1 VKRGKNSPDFII
13 FITVLALLSIGL
25 IMVFSSTIYTSLP
38 RHGDAFYFLKRQ
50 GGWAIIGLL
59 AMLSVMKMDI
69 YKIRKL
75 AVPAFLFGLVLL
87 VLVLLPGIGKE
98 IKGSSRWLGVGSL
111 SFQPSEVIKL
121 IMVIFFAY
129 SLSKF
134 SQQNRNFLR
143 GLLPN
148 LLALGLVSGL
158 IMLQPDLGTT
168 VAIAGTAYIMFFAG
182 GAKGTH
188 LWGLA
193 FSGLIAVGIAIYV
206 APYRMERFTSFI
218 NPWADPSDSGF
229 QIIQSLYAIGSG
241 GFAGLGLTKS
251 KQKLWYVPEQHT
263 DFIYAIISEELGF
276 IGASLILLLFL
287 CLAWRGIKIA
297 LSAPDGFTCL
307 LATGITTM
315 IVLQAIIN
323 IGVVTGSMPVTGITL
338 PLISYGG
345 SSLIWT
351 LIAVGLLLNISRYT
365 TAK

>member
-1 VKRGKNSPDFII
+1 MRQGKNSPDFII
-13 FITVLALLSIGL
+13 FIIVLVLLTIGL
-25 IMVFSSTIYTSLP
+25 VMVFSSTIYTSLL
-38 RHGDAFYFLKRQ
+38 RHGDTFYYLKRQ

-59 AMLSVMKMDI
+59 AMFSVMKMDI

-75 AVPAFLFGLVLL
+75 AVPAFIFGLLLL
-87 VLVLLPGIGKE
+87 VMVLVPGIGKE

-111 SFQPSEVIKL
+111 SFQPSEVMKL
-121 IMVIFFAY
+121 IMVMFLAN
-129 SLSKF
+129 SLSKYHHQIRF
-134 SQQNRNFLR
+134 FLK

-148 LLALGLVSGL
+148 LLVLGLVSGL

-168 VAIAGTAYIMFFAG
+168 IAIAGTSYIMFFAG

-188 LWGLA
+188 LFGLA
-193 FSGLIAVGIAIYV
+193 ILGVVAVGVAIAI
-206 APYRMERFTSFI
+206 APYRMERFTAFI
-218 NPWADPSDSGF
+218 DPWADPNDSGF
-229 QIIQSLYAIGSG
+229 QIIQSIYAIGSG

-263 DFIYAIISEELGF
+263 DFIFAIISEELGF
-276 IGASLILLLFL
+276 IGASIILLLFL
-287 CLAWRGIKIA
+287 CFAWRGIKIA
-297 LSAPDGFTCL
+297 LTAPDGFTCL
-307 LATGITTM
+307 LATGVTIM

-351 LIAVGLLLNISRYT
+351 LIGVGLLLNISRYT
-365 TAK
+365 KAR